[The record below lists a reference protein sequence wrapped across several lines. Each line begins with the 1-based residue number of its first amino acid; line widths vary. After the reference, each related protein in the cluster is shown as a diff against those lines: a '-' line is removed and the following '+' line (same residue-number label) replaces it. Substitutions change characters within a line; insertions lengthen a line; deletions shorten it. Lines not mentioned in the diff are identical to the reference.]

1 MRSFKITD
9 ELEIV
14 CRSESTRYG
23 FRHLGTM
30 LRNGSEIQ
38 EGKCTYQNRTWER
51 YEFQSV
57 LYDVVRKAHKNKL
70 ISDAEEKV
78 CQEFIKGD
86 HTDWSMF
93 KATQMIAQMGEL
105 FCDNQ
110 KDKND
115 WKARMLKAGLGNK
128 GLIMPEDWDTLDED
142 TKEAR
147 LNAVIQHM
155 NTEKEVTA

>member
-1 MRSFKITD
+1 MRSFKITE

-23 FRHLGTM
+23 FRHLATM

-57 LYDVVRKAHKNKL
+57 LYRVVEKAHKNKV
-70 ISDAEEKV
+70 ISNEEEKV

-93 KATQMIAQMGEL
+93 KATKMIAQMGEL
-105 FCDNQ
+105 LCDNQ

-128 GLIMPEDWDTLDED
+128 GLTMPEDWDSLSEDEK
-142 TKEAR
+142 TAR
-147 LNAVIQHM
+147 LDKVIGAM
-155 NTEKEVTA
+155 EVKA